1 MQGFHGCKF
10 TLTVFLCMQLIIYH
24 QPLQLNIVPVQLI
37 SEFMLYN
44 IILRSAHHV
53 RIPGGGGGG
62 GGDVHLFDLLS
73 LKKNY

>member
-37 SEFMLYN
+37 FLMSTT
-44 IILRSAHHV
+44 
-53 RIPGGGGGG
+53 IPPGKHRWGGGGGG
-62 GGDVHLFDLLS
+62 GLGGGDVHIFDLLS
-73 LKKNY
+73 LKKTY